1 MTLPAHAITPC
12 DTRQPP
18 RPVAD
23 HPVNTANRERSMR
36 VVNLALH
43 FADQDVRLEIE
54 RPMALVVEG
63 DTCWYD
69 TRPSCT
75 GYHPDIEK
83 ALQYIELRE
92 PDALPWRFT
101 RHPDQPHLVRFEAKP

>member
-18 RPVAD
+18 RPAAG

-36 VVNLALH
+36 VLNLALQI
-43 FADQDVRLEIE
+43 ADQVVCDDVEWIGKPIQLEGS
-54 RPMALVVEG
+54 V
-63 DTCWYD
+63 WYD
-69 TRPSCT
+69 TSAENDDLQR
-75 GYHPDIEK
+75 
-83 ALQYIELRE
+83 AMQYIELRD
-92 PDALPWRFT
+92 PDSAPWRFT

>member
-18 RPVAD
+18 RPAAD

-36 VVNLALH
+36 VLNLALQI
-43 FADQDVRLEIE
+43 ADQVVRDDVEWAGKLTTLEGVVWHDISAE
-54 RPMALVVEG
+54 NDDLQRP
-63 DTCWYD
+63 
-69 TRPSCT
+69 
-75 GYHPDIEK
+75 
-83 ALQYIELRE
+83 LQYIELRD
-92 PDALPWRFT
+92 PDSAPWRFI